1 VTDTTEGRATAPGP
15 RPILELRKVSKNYG
29 RVSALSDVDFRV
41 APGEIVALVGDNG
54 AGKSTLVKAIAGVH
68 RIDGG
73 EILVDGEPVT
83 IASPNAASALGIE
96 TVYQDLAL
104 CDNLDVT
111 ANLYLGREKLRRGT
125 LLLDHEGM
133 EEEAAAIIRELRA
146 TIPVLDKPVSALSG
160 GQRQAIA
167 VSRAALWG
175 SRVVLLDEPTAA
187 LGVAQTAMVYDLVR
201 RLRDR
206 GLAVI
211 VISHNMADVF
221 AVADRIV
228 VLRLGRNNGEFS
240 PATSTP
246 DQVVAAITGSNQV
259 LTADIAT
266 VDPAAPTPKDDAR

>member
-1 VTDTTEGRATAPGP
+1 MPALSTVTGGRASAPGL
-15 RPILELRKVSKNYG
+15 RPALELRGITKNYG
-29 RVSALSDVDFRV
+29 HVSALSGVDFSV
-41 APGEIVALVGDNG
+41 AAGEIVALVGDNG
-54 AGKSTLVKAIAGVH
+54 AGKSTLVKAMAGTH
-68 RIDGG
+68 RVDGG
-73 EILVDGEPVT
+73 EIVVDGEPVT
-83 IASPNAASALGIE
+83 ISRPSDATALGIE

-111 ANLYLGREKLRRGT
+111 SNLFLGRERRRSHSAM
-125 LLLDHEGM
+125 LDGEGM
-133 EEEAAAIIRELRA
+133 EAQAAEIIAELAA
-146 TIPVLDKPVSALSG
+146 TLPDLDKPVSALSG

-187 LGVAQTAMVYDLVR
+187 LGVAQTAMVYDLLR

-206 GLAVI
+206 GLGVV

-228 VLRLGRNNGEFS
+228 VLRLGRNAGEFS

-246 DQVVAAITGSNQV
+246 DQVIAAITG
-259 LTADIAT
+259 ADAIDGSRA
-266 VDPAAPTPKDDAR
+266 

>member
-1 VTDTTEGRATAPGP
+1 MPAVNIATGGRTLESGH
-15 RPILELRKVSKNYG
+15 RPTLELRKVTKHYG
-29 RVSALSDVDFRV
+29 QVAALTDVDFTV
-41 APGEIVALVGDNG
+41 SSGEIVALVGDNG
-54 AGKSTLVKAIAGVH
+54 AGKSTLVKAIAGTH
-68 RIDGG
+68 RIDDG
-73 EILVDGEPVT
+73 EILVDGQTVSLG
-83 IASPNAASALGIE
+83 SPSDATALGIE

-111 ANLYLGREKLRRGT
+111 ANLFLGREQKRT
-125 LLLDHEGM
+125 KSILLDHEGM
-133 EEEAAAIIRELRA
+133 ESEARSIIAELAAHLP
-146 TIPVLDKPVSALSG
+146 TLDKPVSALSG

-206 GLAVI
+206 NLAVV

-228 VLRLGRNNGEFS
+228 VLRLGRNAGEFD
-240 PATSTP
+240 PKITAP
-246 DQVVAAITGSNQV
+246 ERVVAAITG
-259 LTADIAT
+259 ADSVGGAE
-266 VDPAAPTPKDDAR
+266 

>member
-1 VTDTTEGRATAPGP
+1 MPETGGRATAPGL
-15 RPILELRKVSKNYG
+15 RPTLELIGITKRYG
-29 RVSALSDVDFRV
+29 HVAALTDVDFSV
-41 APGEIVALVGDNG
+41 SAGEIVALVGDNG
-54 AGKSTLVKAIAGVH
+54 AGKSTLVKAIAGTH

-73 EILVDGEPVT
+73 EMLMDGHPVA
-83 IASPNAASALGIE
+83 IGSPSAATALGIE

-111 ANLYLGREKLRRGT
+111 ANLFLGRERRRSRSA
-125 LLLDHEGM
+125 LLDTEGM
-133 EEEAAAIIRELRA
+133 ESQARAIIAELA
-146 TIPVLDKPVSALSG
+146 AHLPTLDKPVSALSG

-206 GLAVI
+206 GLAVV

-221 AVADRIV
+221 AIADRIV
-228 VLRLGRNNGEFS
+228 VLRLGRNAGHFDPASTS
-240 PATSTP
+240 PDA
-246 DQVVAAITGSNQV
+246 VVAAITGSD
-259 LTADIAT
+259 AIGG
-266 VDPAAPTPKDDAR
+266 AA

>member
-1 VTDTTEGRATAPGP
+1 MSAPNL
-15 RPILELRKVSKNYG
+15 LELHNISKSFG
-29 RVSALSDVDFRV
+29 ALTALRNLSFHI
-41 APGEIVALVGDNG
+41 GEGEVVGLLGDNG

-83 IASPNAASALGIE
+83 IGSPTAASSLGIE

-111 ANLYLGREKLRRGT
+111 ANLYLGRERRRRGT
-125 LLLDHEGM
+125 PFLDHEGM
-133 EEEAAAIIRELRA
+133 EQEAAAIIRELRA

-228 VLRLGRNNGEFS
+228 VLRLGRNNGQFVPSE
-240 PATSTP
+240 STP

-266 VDPAAPTPKDDAR
+266 VDPAAPDQKDDAR

>member
-1 VTDTTEGRATAPGP
+1 MPVLSNQAGVRETSPGL
-15 RPILELRKVSKNYG
+15 RPTLELRGVSKRYG
-29 RVSALSDVDFRV
+29 HVNALSDVDFSVR
-41 APGEIVALVGDNG
+41 AGEIVALVGDNG
-54 AGKSTLVKAIAGVH
+54 AGKSTLVKAMAGTH

-73 EILVDGEPVT
+73 QILVDGEPVE
-83 IASPNAASALGIE
+83 IATPSDATALGIE

-111 ANLYLGREKLRRGT
+111 ANLFLGRERRRRAT
-125 LLLDHEGM
+125 PLLDSEGM
-133 EEEAAAIIRELRA
+133 EARAAAIIAELSA
-146 TIPVLDKPVSALSG
+146 TIPDLEKPVSALSG

-206 GLAVI
+206 GLGVV

-228 VLRLGRNNGEFS
+228 VLRLGRNAGEFTPS
-240 PATSTP
+240 TSTP
-246 DQVVAAITGSNQV
+246 DRVVAAITG
-259 LTADIAT
+259 ADQPRTENRA
-266 VDPAAPTPKDDAR
+266 